1 MDDDQSQPARPL
13 RLLAWVVVVAALA
26 GCAAIDGL
34 PVGQEDAWGIA
45 QRGGLLLLLL
55 SVLIYG
61 MCLFRSAD
69 VCRRLFWMPGRAP
82 ALTALA
88 LVGLG
93 LPVVLIG
100 WTAYVSVA
108 DQCRPTVYQDHWPS
122 LALVIGSAA
131 LVELAGASRALATP
145 HLRFTLRGL
154 LVTTFLVALIAGA
167 IRFLVQRQQ
176 EQMQARVNLPILLEL
191 SCLETAMR
199 VYEVEYGDWPPDSP
213 DAFDAHVRRAFPRAR
228 QWRADLAAARLDPE
242 TMDAHEALVFWLGG
256 MADPNDPN
264 DPKRPAGF
272 SRHAERPFGPSAP
285 RTGPLFEFDP
295 RRLVDAD
302 GDGWLE
308 YRSRDRYGATQ
319 PKVYRLEGKTV
330 VAVEYSGS
338 GTERVPLRIYRM
350 GDDGL
355 EVSAPAQDA
364 PPPAQHN
371 L

>member
-13 RLLAWVVVVAALA
+13 RLWAWLVVVMALA
-26 GCAAIDGL
+26 GCAAVDGL
-34 PVGQEDAWGIA
+34 PVGRGDAWGIA

-55 SVLIYG
+55 SLLIYG
-61 MCLFRSAD
+61 ICMFRSAG
-69 VCRRLFWMPGRAP
+69 VYHRLFSLRGRNP
-82 ALTALA
+82 VLTAVVVIGLGVPLA
-88 LVGLG
+88 LM
-93 LPVVLIG
+93 G
-100 WTAYVSVA
+100 WTAFVSVA

-131 LVELAGASRALATP
+131 LVELAGASRFLATP
-145 HLRFTLRGL
+145 NLRFTLRGL
-154 LVTTFLVALIAGA
+154 LVTTLLVAMIAGA
-167 IRFLVQRQQ
+167 VRFLVQRQQ

-191 SCLETAMR
+191 SRLETALKTHHA
-199 VYEVEYGDWPPDSP
+199 YYGDWPPQSP
-213 DAFDAHVRRAFPRAR
+213 QGFERYVRCSFPRAR
-228 QWRADLAAARLDPE
+228 NWRADLAAAGLDPD
-242 TMDAHEALVFWLGG
+242 TMDAEEALVFWLGG
-256 MADPNDPN
+256 MPDPN

-330 VAVEYSGS
+330 VAVEYSSG
-338 GTERVPLRIYRM
+338 GTERVPMSIYRV
-350 GDDGL
+350 GNEGL

-364 PPPAQHN
+364 PPPEQP
-371 L
+371 